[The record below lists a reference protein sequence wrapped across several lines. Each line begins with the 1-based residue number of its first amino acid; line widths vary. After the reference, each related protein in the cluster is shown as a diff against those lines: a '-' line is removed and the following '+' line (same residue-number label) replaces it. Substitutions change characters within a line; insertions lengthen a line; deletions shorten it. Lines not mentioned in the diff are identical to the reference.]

1 MARTAKSEEPAMTQ
15 SEVNLELTPGLDASG
30 TARAAITEEFGDLGE
45 DRLVDLR
52 LAVASLVTN
61 SVRAQREA
69 PIQVHIWMNA
79 DEQVRGE
86 VADDG
91 SGAESLRRRQRNPD
105 GSQLRVLDAVTSDW
119 GTSEDLTWFVV

>member
-1 MARTAKSEEPAMTQ
+1 MNQ
-15 SEVNLELTPGLDASG
+15 SEVTLELNPGLDASG
-30 TARAAITEEFGDLGE
+30 TARAAISKEFRDLGE

-52 LAVASLVTN
+52 LAVAALVTN
-61 SVRAQREA
+61 SVRAQRET
-69 PIQVHIWMNA
+69 PIQVRVWTNG
-79 DEQVRGE
+79 DEEVRGE

-91 SGAESLRRRQRNPD
+91 SGAESLRRRQRNPN